1 MGDAWH
7 SQSKPNTHRGCSGN
21 AFYGHVLPC
30 LLFSLFRQ
38 FTCSKNNLLWLK
50 KKKKYPLSVLK
61 GWLPSGQQ
69 YDPAYQWQQGHHWA
83 SRQLFERKS
92 LRFSR
97 RMLGSLSTDP
107 SLLSHCK
114 VSQRPSDPTTVFSPR
129 NSTEVIL
136 EKLSCTETPS
146 NILRQSHLSAASP
159 LLWAN
164 SAGAA
169 CNPWEQLTCKDMEW
183 PPFQWIYNLLLGMKT
198 FWNAILA
205 MDVEFGD

>member
-1 MGDAWH
+1 M
-7 SQSKPNTHRGCSGN
+7 
-21 AFYGHVLPC
+21 
-30 LLFSLFRQ
+30 
-38 FTCSKNNLLWLK
+38 
-50 KKKKYPLSVLK
+50 YPLSVLK

-83 SRQLFERKS
+83 SRQLFGRKS

-114 VSQRPSDPTTVFSPR
+114 VSQRPNDPTTVFSPS

-136 EKLSCTETPS
+136 GKLSCKETPS
-146 NILRQSHLSAASP
+146 NTLRQSHLSAASP
-159 LLWAN
+159 LLWAS

-169 CNPWEQLTCKDMEW
+169 CNPWEQLTCRDMEW
-183 PPFQWIYNLLLGMKT
+183 LPFQWIYNLLLGMKT
-198 FWNAILA
+198 FWNEILA